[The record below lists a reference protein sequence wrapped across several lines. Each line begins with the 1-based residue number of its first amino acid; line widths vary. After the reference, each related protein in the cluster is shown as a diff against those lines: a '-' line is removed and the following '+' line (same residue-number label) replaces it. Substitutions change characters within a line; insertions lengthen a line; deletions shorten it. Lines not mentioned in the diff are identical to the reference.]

1 MSLDTYK
8 LPLYFAAKVKVKEE
22 VICKAEPVHH
32 YALIGFYFSGKCTPF
47 LLISNKKD

>member
-22 VICKAEPVHH
+22 VICKAKPVHH
-32 YALIGFYFSGKCTPF
+32 YALIGFLFQWQMYAFSFNLK
-47 LLISNKKD
+47 